1 MIFLR
6 RAFLE
11 GLVSEQHFKQ
21 LNNYALTT
29 SRRMLILLVVAVI
42 VFVAH
47 LSLGY
52 TGAAIVTLEGAP
64 WTRAYIRRIPKII
77 IIID

>member
-1 MIFLR
+1 
-6 RAFLE
+6 
-11 GLVSEQHFKQ
+11 
-21 LNNYALTT
+21 
-29 SRRMLILLVVAVI
+29 MLILLVVAII

-52 TGAAIVTLEGAP
+52 TGAAVVTLEGAP

-77 IIID
+77 IIIIG